1 MLTAKPVLK
10 DKFWILEEFGEK
22 VGTVS
27 INDDKFI
34 VSNSE
39 GVRFYNS
46 KKQLEKSIGKTVFTK
61 TELKNVEPEKS
72 VHGFPTSTAPFNA
85 MYDVKRK
92 LPLFTKSLKSKSLYC
107 AGYYVIR
114 FEKGWVKSH
123 CPKLITIER
132 YESKGPFKTD
142 IEMKAELSRV
152 NK

>member
-1 MLTAKPVLK
+1 MLTAKPIVK

-34 VSNSE
+34 VSNSD

-46 KKQLEKSIGKTVFTK
+46 KKHLERSIGKTVFAK
-61 TELKNVEPEKS
+61 TELKNIEPEKS

-85 MYDVKRK
+85 MYDVKRR

-107 AGYYVIR
+107 AGYYIIH

-123 CPKLITIER
+123 CPKLR
-132 YESKGPFKTD
+132 P
-142 IEMKAELSRV
+142 V
-152 NK
+152 